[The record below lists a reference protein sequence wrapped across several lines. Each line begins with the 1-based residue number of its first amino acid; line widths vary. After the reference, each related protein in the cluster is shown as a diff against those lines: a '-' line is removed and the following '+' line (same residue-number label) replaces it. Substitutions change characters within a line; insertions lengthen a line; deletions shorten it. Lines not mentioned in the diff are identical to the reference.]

1 MHSSTED
8 QRAVNAT
15 VPVKPASLF
24 RPESIQGQRQAW
36 LGSIQLIR
44 PVSLT
49 VLTVSALVVVGM
61 VGVALVEGRYTR
73 KAHVTGYL
81 MPDKGVLRLVS
92 PQAGT
97 VVERQAQEGLAV
109 KQGDILFV
117 LSTDRATLGIDTQ
130 AAVQTRLNERE
141 QSLQATAR
149 QQNLLEQAQR
159 SGLDKQIDALRREM
173 AQLDVEAELQNQ
185 RLLLAQ
191 QAQARVESLRA
202 DNFIS
207 QAQVQARSE
216 EALNVKAQI
225 QAVARQRAA
234 KQREVEVLD
243 AQRRELPL
251 RAQNQQGE
259 IGRDLARLAQEAAE
273 NEARRRVVIRAP
285 QDGVVTAVLSDVG
298 QAVPANAALVSLLPQ
313 GAKLQAQ
320 LFAPSSAVGFL
331 RPDQTV
337 QLRYQAFPYQKFGH
351 HEARVLQVSRTPLQS
366 SDLAA
371 LPVPEAMKTN
381 AAAEPMYRITVA
393 LNQQSVRAYGQDQA
407 LTAGMQIDADV
418 LLERR
423 RLIEWIFE
431 PLLSVTGRL

>member
-1 MHSSTED
+1 M
-8 QRAVNAT
+8 
-15 VPVKPASLF
+15 KPASLF
-24 RPESIQGQRQAW
+24 RPESVQGRQQAW

-49 VLTVSALVVVGM
+49 VLTVAALVAVALVGA
-61 VGVALVEGRYTR
+61 ALVEGRYTR
-73 KAHVTGYL
+73 KAHITGYL

-92 PQAGT
+92 PQGGT
-97 VVERQAQEGLAV
+97 VVERQAQEGQLV
-109 KQGDILFV
+109 RQGDILFV

-130 AAVQTRLNERE
+130 ASVQTRLSERE
-141 QSLQATAR
+141 RSLQATAR
-149 QQNLLEQAQR
+149 QQTLLEQAQR
-159 SGLDKQIDALRREM
+159 AGLDKQVDALRREM
-173 AQLDVEAELQNQ
+173 AQLDAEAELQNQ

-216 EALNVKAQI
+216 EVLNVKAQI

-298 QAVPANAALVSLLPQ
+298 QTVAANAAVVSLLPQ

-331 RPDQTV
+331 RPDQAV

-351 HEARVLQVSRTPLQS
+351 HAGQVLQVSRTPLQS

-371 LPVPEAMKTN
+371 LPLPEAMKTN

-407 LTAGMQIDADV
+407 LAAGMQIDADV

>member
-1 MHSSTED
+1 M
-8 QRAVNAT
+8 
-15 VPVKPASLF
+15 KPASLF
-24 RPESIQGQRQAW
+24 RPESIQGQQQAW

-49 VLTVSALVVVGM
+49 LLTVGSLVLVGL
-61 VGVALVEGRYTR
+61 VGSVLVQGHYTR
-73 KAHVTGYL
+73 RAHVSGYL
-81 MPDKGVLRLVS
+81 VPDKGLLRLVS
-92 PQAGT
+92 PHAGT
-97 VVERQAQEGLAV
+97 VLERQAQEGQLV

-117 LSTDRATLGIDTQ
+117 LSTDRATLGLDTQ
-130 AAVQTRLNERE
+130 AAVQTRLTERE
-141 QSLQATAR
+141 QSLQATGR
-149 QQNLLEQAQR
+149 QQRLLEHTQH

-173 AQLDVEAELQNQ
+173 VQLDAETELQKQ
-185 RLLLAQ
+185 RLTLAQ
-191 QAQARVESLRA
+191 QAQARVEGLRA

-216 EALNVKAQI
+216 EALNVKAQV

-234 KQREVEVLD
+234 KQRDVEVLD

-259 IGRDLARLAQEAAE
+259 IDRDLSRLAQEAAE

-285 QDGVVTAVLSDVG
+285 QDGMVTAVLSDVG
-298 QAVPANAALVSLLPQ
+298 QTVAANASVVSLLPQ

-331 RPDQTV
+331 RPDQAV

-351 HEARVLQVSRTPLQS
+351 HAGQVVQVSRTPLQN

-371 LPVPEAMKTN
+371 LPLPEAMKSN

-407 LTAGMQIDADV
+407 LAAGMQIDADV

>member
-1 MHSSTED
+1 M
-8 QRAVNAT
+8 
-15 VPVKPASLF
+15 KPASLF
-24 RPESIQGQRQAW
+24 RPESIRGQQQAW

-49 VLTVSALVVVGM
+49 TLTVTALVVV
-61 VGVALVEGRYTR
+61 ALVAAVLVQGRYTR
-73 KAHVTGYL
+73 KAHVTGFL
-81 MPDKGVLRLVS
+81 TPDKGLLRLVS
-92 PQAGT
+92 PQSGT
-97 VVERQAQEGLAV
+97 VLERRAVEGQAV
-109 KQGDILFV
+109 KRDDILFV
-117 LSTDRATLGIDTQ
+117 LSSDRATLGVDAQ
-130 AAVQTRLNERE
+130 ASVQTRLSERE
-141 QSLQATAR
+141 QSLQALAR
-149 QQNLLEQAQR
+149 QQTQLAQTQR
-159 SGLDKQIDALRREM
+159 AGLDKQIDALRREM
-173 AQLDVEAELQNQ
+173 GQLDNEAELQTH

-191 QAQARVESLRA
+191 QAQTRVEALRA

-216 EALNVKAQI
+216 EVLNVKAQI

-251 RAQNQQGE
+251 RAQSQQGE
-259 IGRDLARLAQEAAE
+259 IGRDLARLAQEASE

-285 QDGVVTAVLSDVG
+285 QDGLITAVLSEVG
-298 QAVPANAALVSLLPQ
+298 QAVTANAALVSLLPQ
-313 GAKLQAQ
+313 GAKLQAL

-331 RPDQTV
+331 KPDQTV

-351 HEARVLQVSRTPLQS
+351 HEARVVQVSRTPLQI

-393 LNQQSVRAYGQDQA
+393 LNEQTVRAYGQDQA
-407 LTAGMQIDADV
+407 LAAGMQIDADV
-418 LLERR
+418 LLDRR

>member
-1 MHSSTED
+1 M
-8 QRAVNAT
+8 
-15 VPVKPASLF
+15 KLASLF
-24 RPESIQGQRQAW
+24 RPESIQGQQQAW

-49 VLTVSALVVVGM
+49 VLTVSALVAVGL
-61 VGVALVEGRYTR
+61 VGAALVEGRYTR

-81 MPDKGVLRLVS
+81 MPDKGVLRMVS

-97 VVERQAQEGLAV
+97 VLERQAQEGQAV
-109 KQGDILFV
+109 KQGDVLFV

-149 QQNLLEQAQR
+149 QQALLEQAQR
-159 SGLDKQIDALRREM
+159 SGLDKQIEALRREM
-173 AQLDVEAELQNQ
+173 TQLDSEAELQNQ

-234 KQREVEVLD
+234 KQREAEVLE

-298 QAVPANAALVSLLPQ
+298 QAVAANAAVVSLLPQ

-331 RPDQTV
+331 RPDQAV

-407 LTAGMQIDADV
+407 LAAGMQIDADV

>member
-1 MHSSTED
+1 MTQS
-8 QRAVNAT
+8 
-15 VPVKPASLF
+15 SLF
-24 RPESIQGQRQAW
+24 RPESIQGQQQAW
-36 LGSIQLIR
+36 LGSIQLLR

-49 VLTVSALVVVGM
+49 VLTASALIVVSLVGT
-61 VGVALVEGRYTR
+61 ALVEGRYTR
-73 KAHVTGYL
+73 KAHVIGFL
-81 MPDKGVLRLVS
+81 MPDKGLLRLVS

-97 VVERQAQEGLAV
+97 VLERRVGEGQAV
-109 KQGDILFV
+109 KQDDVLFV
-117 LSTDRATLGIDTQ
+117 LSSDRATLGADAQ
-130 AAVQTRLNERE
+130 ASVQIRLSERE
-141 QSLQATAR
+141 QSLQASAR
-149 QQNLLEQAQR
+149 QQTQLEQTQR
-159 SGLDKQIDALRREM
+159 AGLDKQIDALRREM
-173 AQLDVEAELQNQ
+173 SQIDNEAELQNQ

-191 QAQARVESLRA
+191 QAQARVEALRA

-225 QAVARQRAA
+225 QALARQRAA

-251 RAQNQQGE
+251 RAQTQQGE

-285 QDGVVTAVLSDVG
+285 QDGVITAVLSEVG
-298 QAVPANAALVSLLPQ
+298 QTVAANAALVSLLPQ

-331 RPDQTV
+331 KPDQTV
-337 QLRYQAFPYQKFGH
+337 HLRYQAFPYQKFGH
-351 HEARVLQVSRTPLQS
+351 HEARVVQVSRTPLQS

-371 LPVPEAMKTN
+371 LPVPEAMKTS

-393 LNQQSVRAYGQDQA
+393 LNEQSVRAYGQDQA
-407 LTAGMQIDADV
+407 LAAGMQIDADV
-418 LLERR
+418 LLDRR